1 MSEKIKIYMRVSSQ
15 TVGGRQ
21 FGASSMFGSA
31 YGNILIDFNIEV
43 RQAIEKRMGIF
54 PRMFLIGAVLFL
66 CGVLV
71 QVLFK

>member
-1 MSEKIKIYMRVSSQ
+1 
-15 TVGGRQ
+15 
-21 FGASSMFGSA
+21 MFGSA

-54 PRMFLIGAVLFL
+54 PRIFLIGAILFL